1 MVADDDINPAT
12 ILSYSTASN
21 LDALSIG
28 IKKDGSAE
36 IAFGGAGATLETGFT
51 HDNTWQHLVFLY
63 GNRRFQVYKN
73 NVLQEEKV
81 VSGVAASDP
90 AGSILV
96 IGQHQG
102 SLGGSFDSSKLFY
115 GYMANLNYWG
125 YAIDDWARGQAHTQG
140 CAGSLSSANLKWETI
155 TVVGCVLHFATNSTS
170 NFIQLSQ
177 PLAWFYSFTVT
188 VWLKMGAVDNGDP
201 AMILTYAT
209 PTKVDALTIGISRN
223 GSAEI
228 TFDGSKVTL
237 ASGFTH
243 NNTWQHLTFMHIN
256 GKFQVYKNNVLQG
269 EKTVSGTS
277 APSTNGIVVIGQYQ
291 GSVGG
296 NFDSSKLFYGYMAN
310 LNIWLYAINDDTR
323 GKAHQ
328 QGCKGSVQGSPDL
341 SWETITGE
349 TLSGDIQPQC
359 AMTCP

>member
-1 MVADDDINPAT
+1 
-12 ILSYSTASN
+12 
-21 LDALSIG
+21 
-28 IKKDGSAE
+28 
-36 IAFGGAGATLETGFT
+36 
-51 HDNTWQHLVFLY
+51 
-63 GNRRFQVYKN
+63 
-73 NVLQEEKV
+73 
-81 VSGVAASDP
+81 
-90 AGSILV
+90 
-96 IGQHQG
+96 
-102 SLGGSFDSSKLFY
+102 
-115 GYMANLNYWG
+115 
-125 YAIDDWARGQAHTQG
+125 
-140 CAGSLSSANLKWETI
+140 
-155 TVVGCVLHFATNSTS
+155 
-170 NFIQLSQ
+170 
-177 PLAWFYSFTVT
+177 
-188 VWLKMGAVDNGDP
+188 MGAVDNGDP

-209 PTKVDALTIGISRN
+209 PAKVDALTIGISRN

-328 QGCKGSVQGSPDL
+328 QGCKGSVQGSPNL